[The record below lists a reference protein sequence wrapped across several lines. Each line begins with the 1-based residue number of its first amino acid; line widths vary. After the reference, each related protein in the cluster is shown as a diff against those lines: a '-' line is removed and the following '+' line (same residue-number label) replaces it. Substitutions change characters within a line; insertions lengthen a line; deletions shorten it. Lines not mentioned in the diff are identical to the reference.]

1 MDIASRYML
10 HFFPFFFGTI
20 LLSLQLGVPLSTL
33 DDESFV
39 LLGLQSLHAFAIVF
53 GTQAPRS
60 ILRTFAEFATIALLS
75 RMWYRCIGL
84 NDASGA
90 VG

>member
-1 MDIASRYML
+1 MDIASKYML

-20 LLSLQLGVPLSTL
+20 LLSLHLGIPISTL

-39 LLGLQSLHAFAIVF
+39 LLSLQSLHAFAIVF

-60 ILRTFAEFATIALLS
+60 ILRTFAEFATIALLG
-75 RMWYRCIGL
+75 RMWWRCIKL
-84 NDASGA
+84 DEAAGA
-90 VG
+90 AG